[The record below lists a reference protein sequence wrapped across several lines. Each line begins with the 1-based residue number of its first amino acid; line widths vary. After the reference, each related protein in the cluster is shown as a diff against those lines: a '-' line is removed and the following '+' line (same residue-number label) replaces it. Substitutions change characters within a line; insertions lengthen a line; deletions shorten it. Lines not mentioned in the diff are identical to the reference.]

1 MHARIRRIS
10 LDLKW
15 TNATFILSRSIYV
28 IDDIMLTSYYDRY
41 VISEVDKL
49 GSLNLCNFKNIV
61 IIQNFVLS
69 VSGFLAVQFFTIT
82 IDYVTKFSK
91 TCEISIQII

>member
-15 TNATFILSRSIYV
+15 TNATLILSRSIYV

-49 GSLNLCNFKNIV
+49 GS
-61 IIQNFVLS
+61 
-69 VSGFLAVQFFTIT
+69 
-82 IDYVTKFSK
+82 
-91 TCEISIQII
+91 